1 MKILITGGAG
11 FIGSNLCEALLKDDR
26 VSTVRVLD
34 NFATGYAS
42 NLSAF
47 EGNGKFEL
55 IEGDIRNT
63 QDCAAA
69 VAGINAISHQA
80 ALGSVPRS
88 IADPATSHDVNLNG
102 FINVLQAAK
111 NAGIRRVVYASS
123 SSVYGDLKDS
133 PKVESRVGKVLSP
146 YAATKYANEIYAQAW
161 YKSYGMQLIGFRY
174 FNVFGPRQSFNGP
187 YAAVIPLFVKAALTN
202 TSPTINGDGTITRD
216 FTPVK
221 NVVQANINSLM
232 LNKDEAFHEVLNIAC
247 GKTTTLN
254 DLWQKICDIT
264 GANVPVN
271 HGPNRPGD
279 ILQSLADI
287 SLARQIIE
295 YLPDDNLDKYLE
307 TVIYWYRGIVK

>member
-11 FIGSNLCEALLKDDR
+11 FIGSNLCEALLQDER
-26 VSTVRVLD
+26 ISTVRVLD
-34 NFATGYAS
+34 NFATGYSS

-47 EGNGKFEL
+47 QTNSKFEL
-55 IEGDIRNT
+55 IEGDIRNPN
-63 QDCAAA
+63 DCAAA
-69 VAGINAISHQA
+69 VEGMNAISHQA

-102 FINVLQAAK
+102 FINVLQAAR

-123 SSVYGDLKDS
+123 SSVYGDLPDS

-174 FNVFGPRQSFNGP
+174 FNVFGPKQSFNGP

-221 NVVQANINSLM
+221 NVVQANINSM
-232 LNKDEAFHEVLNIAC
+232 LLHKEEPFHEVMNIAC

-254 DLWQKICDIT
+254 ELWQKICGIT
-264 GANVPVN
+264 GATVPVI

-287 SLARQIIE
+287 SIARQMIG
-295 YLPDDNLDKYLE
+295 YTPDDDLDQQLKE
-307 TVIYWYRGIVK
+307 AVDWYKSIL